1 MPRLYKYPKDFLD
14 ETIRVWQPLS
24 KEPLT
29 YGDAEEIVENV
40 VGYFRTLRRCAAER
54 SKVEEV

>member
-1 MPRLYKYPKDFLD
+1 MPWLYKHSKEFLD

-29 YGDAEEIVENV
+29 YADAEEITDNMV
-40 VGYFRTLRRCAAER
+40 VGYFNTLLRWGEFRRYYT
-54 SKVEEV
+54 